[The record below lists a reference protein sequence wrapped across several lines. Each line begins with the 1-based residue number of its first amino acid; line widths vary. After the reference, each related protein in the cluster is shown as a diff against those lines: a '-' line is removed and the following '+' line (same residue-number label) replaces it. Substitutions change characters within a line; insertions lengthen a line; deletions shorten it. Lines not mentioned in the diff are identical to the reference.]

1 MYLYPWYVQFY
12 FMRRFFSSPIRI
24 SAILLGLISVSLSSC
39 LGDTEEQLLGR
50 WRLWEVHPSYPPFE
64 LRFYPN
70 GGVEYYNP
78 YTNVSDTGSYTLRA
92 EVSHRVLTIN
102 YLTQTIAGAG
112 SGMIAAEYVVHRCDD
127 DVLVISTNEYAGGS
141 SDRSVTQL
149 DFVRIEE
156 GPQ

>member
-1 MYLYPWYVQFY
+1 
-12 FMRRFFSSPIRI
+12 MRAIFSLRNSLLTLLFGVIAI
-24 SAILLGLISVSLSSC
+24 SFTSC

-92 EVSHRVLTIN
+92 EVSHRVLTLN

-112 SGMIAAEYVVHRCDD
+112 SGMIAAEYVIHRCDEN
-127 DVLVISTNEYAGGS
+127 VLVISTNEYAGGS

-149 DFVRIEE
+149 DFVRIED

>member
-1 MYLYPWYVQFY
+1 
-12 FMRRFFSSPIRI
+12 MRAIFSLRNSLLTLLFGVIAI
-24 SAILLGLISVSLSSC
+24 SFTSC
-39 LGDTEEQLLGR
+39 LGDTEEQLIGR

-92 EVSHRVLTIN
+92 EVSHRVLTLN

-112 SGMIAAEYVVHRCDD
+112 SGMIAAEYVIHRCDEN
-127 DVLVISTNEYAGGS
+127 VLVISTNEYAGGS

-149 DFVRIEE
+149 DFVRIED

>member
-1 MYLYPWYVQFY
+1 
-12 FMRRFFSSPIRI
+12 MRSILTPRNSIFALLFGFF
-24 SAILLGLISVSLSSC
+24 AISLSSC

-50 WRLWEVHPSYPPFE
+50 WQLWEVHPSYPPFE

-70 GGVEYYNP
+70 GGLEYYNP
-78 YTNVSDTGSYTLRA
+78 YTNVSDTGSYSLRA

-102 YLTQTIAGAG
+102 YLTQTIAGEG
-112 SGMIAAEYVVHRCDD
+112 SGMIAAEYVIHRCDE

-149 DFVRIEE
+149 DFVRLQE

>member
-1 MYLYPWYVQFY
+1 
-12 FMRRFFSSPIRI
+12 MRRFFNSPIRI
-24 SAILLGLISVSLSSC
+24 SAILLGLVAVSLSSC

-50 WRLWEVHPSYPPFE
+50 WRLWE
-64 LRFYPN
+64 
-70 GGVEYYNP
+70 YYNP
-78 YTNVSDTGSYTLRA
+78 YTNVSDSGTYTLRA

-112 SGMIAAEYVVHRCDD
+112 SGMIAAEYVIHRCDD

>member
-1 MYLYPWYVQFY
+1 
-12 FMRRFFSSPIRI
+12 MRAIFNFRNSFFTLALGFL
-24 SAILLGLISVSLSSC
+24 AITFSSC

-78 YTNVSDTGSYTLRA
+78 YTNVSDSGSYTLRA

-102 YLTQTIAGAG
+102 YLTETIAGAG
-112 SGMIAAEYVVHRCDD
+112 SGKIAAEYVIHRCDEN
-127 DVLVISTNEYAGGS
+127 VLVISTNEYSGGS

-149 DFVRIEE
+149 DFVRAEE